1 MNVVLFGP
9 PGAGKGTQ
17 AALLRERLG
26 MAHFS
31 TGEEFRRHI
40 ASGSELGNR
49 IRAIVE
55 SGDLVPDEI
64 VLEVVERALDDPAFA
79 SGVVFDG
86 FPRTLEQ
93 AHALDRML
101 AERGQKIESVLTIE
115 VPEEELVRRML
126 QRGRS
131 DDTEQ
136 VIRERLRV
144 YEERTAPVLDYY
156 ARQGKLQRIAG
167 DMAVEDVHRAIV
179 EAIKSVT
186 VDANMSNNR

>member
-17 AALLRERLG
+17 AALLHEHLG
-26 MAHFS
+26 LAHFS

-40 ASGSELGNR
+40 ASESALGQR
-49 IRAIVE
+49 IRSIVE
-55 SGDLVPDEI
+55 SGELVPDDI
-64 VLEVVERALDDPAFA
+64 VLEVVERALDDPMYAR
-79 SGVVFDG
+79 GVVFDG

-93 AHALDRML
+93 ARSLDHML
-101 AERGQKIESVLTIE
+101 STRGRSIGIVLTIE
-115 VPEEELVRRML
+115 VPEDELVRRML

-144 YEERTAPVLDYY
+144 YEQRTAPVLDYY
-156 ARQGKLQRIAG
+156 AQQGKLRRIAG
-167 DMAVEDVHRAIV
+167 DAPIEDVHRAIV
-179 EAIKSVT
+179 LAIESLTTKEKL
-186 VDANMSNNR
+186 SNHS